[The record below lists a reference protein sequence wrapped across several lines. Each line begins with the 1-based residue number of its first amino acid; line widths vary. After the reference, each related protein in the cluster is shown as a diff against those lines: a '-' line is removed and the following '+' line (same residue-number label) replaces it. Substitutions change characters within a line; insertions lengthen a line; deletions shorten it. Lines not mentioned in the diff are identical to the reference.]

1 MSFSISRWVGV
12 SLDVKVF
19 VSWPI
24 MVNVAC
30 LLKLGLSCWECLP
43 IFLVC
48 WLLKV
53 VGFRT
58 CLQQSDLKFVR
69 YGENFPDFS
78 FCIFLF
84 FFLTMLLPINS
95 LRFLFRLNAVIG
107 WQLNISLRDSFIF
120 SKFKYFCI
128 TLLMFGQKQL

>member
-1 MSFSISRWVGV
+1 MGV

-19 VSWPI
+19 VSWPT

-30 LLKLGLSCWECLP
+30 LLKLGLSCWKCLH

-69 YGENFPDFS
+69 YGGNFPDFS
-78 FCIFLF
+78 FCIFLL
-84 FFLTMLLPINS
+84 FFLTMFFSILLLPINS

-107 WQLNISLRDSFIF
+107 WQLNISFRDSFIF
-120 SKFKYFCI
+120 SKFKCFCI
-128 TLLMFGQKQL
+128 TLLMFGQNQL